1 MSNHPHKTQAGF
13 IVQSSLLFYLFEIV
27 GLETAWT
34 DAVPPPFHMHG
45 ASEHGKMGERERPL
59 QPRSIK
65 LKISQPIEIPLD
77 FLKIYFLT
85 VVPYEYFILL
95 GRIHDPFAIN
105 FGE

>member
-1 MSNHPHKTQAGF
+1 MLSH
-13 IVQSSLLFYLFEIV
+13 
-27 GLETAWT
+27 
-34 DAVPPPFHMHG
+34 PPFHMHG

-65 LKISQPIEIPLD
+65 LKISQLIEIPLD

-85 VVPYEYFILL
+85 TVPYDYLILL
-95 GRIHDPFAIN
+95 GRIHDHFAIN